1 MTQLAFSTFFPE
13 TKMPEL
19 IVLSSTDSGMFS
31 FIKMKNY
38 FSKLANQTYFRRPN
52 FAINAT

>member
-38 FSKLANQTYFRRPN
+38 FSKLANQTYLRRPN
-52 FAINAT
+52 FAINAA